1 MGDDTQNI
9 EVHDFESDTVEKIEI
24 PVDEVDTL
32 PMNARNVGRVYRA
45 FTKGRSV
52 RILKM
57 PLIGMN

>member
-1 MGDDTQNI
+1 
-9 EVHDFESDTVEKIEI
+9 VEKIEI